1 MRRLSVIVL
10 LRRMIRF
17 CDCFVQAGTVKAGN
31 SLRDQNQRK
40 RRGIMRRKKWSA
52 LGISVLLV
60 FGLAACSSSQG
71 AQTADNGDAGAQ
83 TQESGETENT
93 PVTEEESEVAELPA
107 DLDFTV
113 NYDGIKTAKIEAGV
127 SVHDPSIYKV
137 DGKYYIFGS
146 HMSTAVS
153 EDLRTWT
160 SLGDGY
166 KVKDQIYY
174 ELMANDE
181 AFAYS
186 GSKKSLIPT
195 DDRKWH
201 VWAPDVIYN
210 EEAGL
215 YYLYFCTTSTW
226 NASNLCYATSE
237 KIEGPYEWKGAL
249 IYSGFTAETLD
260 ATDVT
265 EYVDRDT
272 AKDRY
277 IKKSNEYNFNKFPNA
292 IDPTVLYDGEG
303 RLWMVYGSWSG
314 GMYLLELDKATGE
327 VIHPEEDEAKR
338 VDPYFG
344 KRLLGGNHSSI
355 EAPYIL
361 YDEESGYYYLFVSYG
376 GLTREG
382 GYQIRVFRSETIDGD
397 YVDMNGE
404 YPMDTN
410 NPEHYPY
417 GLKLSGNYFLPSL
430 EMAYMATGHNSA
442 FVDEDG
448 KKYVVNHTRFD
459 NKTEEHEPRV
469 HQFIVN
475 EEGWPCM
482 LPYATDGETVSESG
496 YDKGAVAGRYY
507 VINQG
512 TAIDAEI
519 AQPFIL
525 YLDESGTVYG
535 DGVEGSWEMKDGT
548 CYMKVTYGGKDYSG
562 VFCQMNDEAGTQV
575 MTFSAVGSNESVWG
589 VKYE

>member
-1 MRRLSVIVL
+1 
-10 LRRMIRF
+10 
-17 CDCFVQAGTVKAGN
+17 
-31 SLRDQNQRK
+31 
-40 RRGIMRRKKWSA
+40 MRRKGLTVCG
-52 LGISVLLV
+52 LGVLLA
-60 FGLAACSSSQG
+60 FGLMACGTSQDTG
-71 AQTADNGDAGAQ
+71 TSGNAETDTDAG
-83 TQESGETENT
+83 
-93 PVTEEESEVAELPA
+93 TEEEAAVATEGESGAGALPA
-107 DLDFTV
+107 ELDFTV
-113 NYDGIKTAKIEAGV
+113 NYDGIKTAKIDAGV
-127 SVHDPSIYKV
+127 SVHDPSIVKV

-153 EDLRTWT
+153 EDLRNWT

-174 ELMANDE
+174 ELMANKD
-181 AFAYS
+181 AFAYA
-186 GSKKSLIPT
+186 GSKNSVIPT
-195 DDRKWH
+195 DDRAWH
-201 VWAPDVIYN
+201 VWAPDAIYN
-210 EEAGL
+210 EETGL
-215 YYLYFCTTSTW
+215 YYLYFCTSSTW

-237 KIEGPYEWKGAL
+237 NIDGPYEWKGAL
-249 IYSGFTAETLD
+249 IYSGFTAQTLD
-260 ATDVT
+260 DTDVT

-277 IKKSNEYNFNKFPNA
+277 IKKSNEYNFNKYPNA
-292 IDPTVLYDGEG
+292 IDPTVLYDGDG

-314 GMYLLELDKATGE
+314 GMYLLELDKSTGE
-327 VIHPEEDEAKR
+327 VIHPEEDEANR

-355 EAPYIL
+355 EGPYIL

-376 GLTREG
+376 GLAREG

-404 YPMDTN
+404 YPMDTD

-442 FVDEDG
+442 FIDDDG
-448 KKYVVNHTRFD
+448 KKYIVNHTRFD
-459 NKTEEHEPRV
+459 NKTEDHEPRV

-496 YDKGAVAGRYY
+496 YSKADVTGRYY

-512 TAIDAEI
+512 TAINAEI

-525 YLDESGTVYG
+525 YLDESGKVYG
-535 DGVEGSWEMKDGT
+535 DGVEGSWEMKDNT
-548 CYMKVTYGGKDYSG
+548 CYMKVSYQGTDYSG

-575 MTFSAVGSNESVWG
+575 MTFSAVGNNESVWG
-589 VKYE
+589 VKY

>member
-1 MRRLSVIVL
+1 M
-10 LRRMIRF
+10 
-17 CDCFVQAGTVKAGN
+17 GN
-31 SLRDQNQRK
+31 K
-40 RRGIMRRKKWSA
+40 
-52 LGISVLLV
+52 
-60 FGLAACSSSQG
+60 
-71 AQTADNGDAGAQ
+71 
-83 TQESGETENT
+83 
-93 PVTEEESEVAELPA
+93 
-107 DLDFTV
+107 
-113 NYDGIKTAKIEAGV
+113 
-127 SVHDPSIYKV
+127 
-137 DGKYYIFGS
+137 
-146 HMSTAVS
+146 
-153 EDLRTWT
+153 
-160 SLGDGY
+160 
-166 KVKDQIYY
+166 
-174 ELMANDE
+174 E

-186 GSKKSLIPT
+186 GSKNSLIPT
-195 DDRKWH
+195 DDRGWH

-210 EEAGL
+210 EETGL

-237 KIEGPYEWKGAL
+237 KIDGPYEWQGAL
-249 IYSGFTAETLD
+249 IYSGFTLDTLD

-265 EYVDRDT
+265 AYVDRDT

-277 IKKSNEYNFNKFPNA
+277 IKKSDEYNFNKYPNA
-292 IDPTVLYDGEG
+292 IDPTVLCDGDG

-314 GMYLLELDKATGE
+314 GMYLLELDNATGE
-327 VIHPEEDEAKR
+327 VIYPEEDEANR

-361 YDEESGYYYLFVSYG
+361 YDEESGYFYLFVSYG
-376 GLTREG
+376 GLAREG

-397 YVDMNGE
+397 YVDMNGA

-417 GLKLSGNYFLPSL
+417 GLKLSGNYMLPSL

-442 FVDEDG
+442 FIDDDG
-448 KKYVVNHTRFD
+448 KKYIVNHTRFD

-482 LPYATDGETVSESG
+482 LPYATDGETVSKNG
-496 YDKGAVAGRYY
+496 CGTADAAGRYY

-519 AQPFIL
+519 AEPFIL
-525 YLDESGTVYG
+525 YLDESGKVYG
-535 DGVEGSWEMKDGT
+535 DGVEGSWEMKENT
-548 CYMKVTYGGKDYSG
+548 CYMKVSYGDVTYSG
-562 VFCQMNDEAGTQV
+562 VFCQMNDEAGTPV
-575 MTFSAVGSNESVWG
+575 MTFSAVGNNESVWG
-589 VKYE
+589 VKY

>member
-1 MRRLSVIVL
+1 
-10 LRRMIRF
+10 
-17 CDCFVQAGTVKAGN
+17 
-31 SLRDQNQRK
+31 
-40 RRGIMRRKKWSA
+40 MRRKKWSA

-60 FGLAACSSSQG
+60 FGLAACGSSQG
-71 AQTADNGDAGAQ
+71 AQTAESGDAGAQ
-83 TQESGETENT
+83 TKASGETEST
-93 PVTEEESEVAELPA
+93 PATEEGSEVGQLPA

-127 SVHDPSIYKV
+127 SVHDPSIYKA

-174 ELMANDE
+174 ELMANED

-195 DDRKWH
+195 DDRAWH

-210 EEAGL
+210 EETGL

-237 KIEGPYEWKGAL
+237 NIEGPYEWKGAL
-249 IYSGFTAETLD
+249 IYSGFTAATLD

-277 IKKSNEYNFNKFPNA
+277 IKKSDEYNFNKFPNA

-376 GLTREG
+376 GLVREG

-448 KKYVVNHTRFD
+448 KKYIVNHTRFD

-496 YDKGAVAGRYY
+496 YDKSAVSGRYY

-525 YLDESGTVYG
+525 YLDESGKVYG

-548 CYMKVTYGGKDYSG
+548 CFMKVSYGGKDYSG
-562 VFCQMNDEAGTQV
+562 VFCQMNDEAGTKV
-575 MTFSAVGSNESVWG
+575 MTFSAVGGNESVWG
-589 VKYE
+589 VKYN

>member
-1 MRRLSVIVL
+1 M
-10 LRRMIRF
+10 
-17 CDCFVQAGTVKAGN
+17 K
-31 SLRDQNQRK
+31 
-40 RRGIMRRKKWSA
+40 RRKKAIGTASLSLVLA
-52 LGISVLLV
+52 L
-60 FGLAACSSSQG
+60 GLAACGSSQEG
-71 AQTADNGDAGAQ
+71 GTQNAEGGSTDTQL
-83 TQESGETENT
+83 QESGEAENAAE
-93 PVTEEESEVAELPA
+93 TEEGSEVGELPA

-113 NYDGIKTAKIEAGV
+113 NYDGIKTAVIDAGV
-127 SVHDPSIYKV
+127 SVHDPSIYKA

-174 ELMANDE
+174 ELMGNDE
-181 AFAYS
+181 AFAYA

-195 DDRKWH
+195 DDRAWH

-210 EEAGL
+210 EETGL

-277 IKKSNEYNFNKFPNA
+277 IKKSNEYNFNKYPNA
-292 IDPTVLYDGEG
+292 IDPTVLYDEEG

-338 VDPYFG
+338 IDPYFG

-361 YDEESGYYYLFVSYG
+361 YDKESGYYYLFVSYG
-376 GLTREG
+376 GLAREG

-397 YVDMNGE
+397 YVDMNGA

-442 FVDEDG
+442 FIDDDG
-448 KKYVVNHTRFD
+448 KKYIVNHTRFD

-496 YDKGAVAGRYY
+496 YDKGAVTGRYY

-525 YLDESGTVYG
+525 YLDESGKVYG
-535 DGVEGSWEMKDGT
+535 DGAEGSWEMKDGT
-548 CYMKVTYGGKDYSG
+548 CYMKVSYGDKDYSG

-575 MTFSAVGSNESVWG
+575 MTFSAVGNNESVWG

>member
-1 MRRLSVIVL
+1 
-10 LRRMIRF
+10 
-17 CDCFVQAGTVKAGN
+17 
-31 SLRDQNQRK
+31 
-40 RRGIMRRKKWSA
+40 MRRKKWSA
-52 LGISVLLV
+52 LGISALLV
-60 FGLAACSSSQG
+60 LGLTACGSQG
-71 AQTADNGDAGAQ
+71 TQTGESGETGAQ
-83 TQESGETENT
+83 TQESGEAENA
-93 PVTEEESEVAELPA
+93 PAAEEESQVEELPA

-113 NYDGIKTAKIEAGV
+113 SYDGIKTGKIAAGV
-127 SVHDPSIYKV
+127 SVHDPSIYKA

-153 EDLRTWT
+153 DDLRTWT

-174 ELMANDE
+174 ELMANED
-181 AFAYS
+181 AFAYA

-195 DDRKWH
+195 DDRAWH

-210 EEAGL
+210 EDTGL

-277 IKKSNEYNFNKFPNA
+277 IKKSNEYNFNKYPNA

-327 VIHPEEDEAKR
+327 VIHPEEDEANR

-376 GLTREG
+376 GLAREG

-442 FVDEDG
+442 FIDEDG
-448 KKYVVNHTRFD
+448 KKYIVNHTRFD

-482 LPYATDGETVSESG
+482 LPYATDGETVSDGG

-525 YLDESGTVYG
+525 YLDEGGQVYG

-548 CYMKVTYGGKDYSG
+548 CYMKVSYGDKDYSG
-562 VFCQMNDEAGTQV
+562 VFCEMNDEAGTQV
-575 MTFSAVGSNESVWG
+575 MTFSAVGANESVWG
-589 VKYE
+589 VKYN

>member
-1 MRRLSVIVL
+1 
-10 LRRMIRF
+10 
-17 CDCFVQAGTVKAGN
+17 
-31 SLRDQNQRK
+31 
-40 RRGIMRRKKWSA
+40 MRRKKWSA
-52 LGISVLLV
+52 LGISILLV
-60 FGLAACSSSQG
+60 LGLAACGSSQG
-71 AQTADNGDAGAQ
+71 TQTAENGDADAQ
-83 TQESGETENT
+83 TQENGEAENAAAA
-93 PVTEEESEVAELPA
+93 EEESEMGELPA

-113 NYDGIKTAKIEAGV
+113 NLHGIKTAKIEAGV

-166 KVKDQIYY
+166 KVKDPIYY

-210 EEAGL
+210 EDTGL

-237 KIEGPYEWKGAL
+237 SIEGPYEWKGAL

-277 IKKSNEYNFNKFPNA
+277 IKKSDEYNFNKFPNA
-292 IDPTVLYDGEG
+292 IDPTVLYDEEG

-496 YDKGAVAGRYY
+496 YDNGAVAGRYY

-525 YLDESGTVYG
+525 YLDESGKVYG
-535 DGVEGSWEMKDGT
+535 DGVEGSWEMKDGS
-548 CYMKVTYGGKDYSG
+548 CYMKVSYGGKDYSG

-575 MTFSAVGSNESVWG
+575 MTFSAVGGNESVWG
-589 VKYE
+589 VKYN

>member
-1 MRRLSVIVL
+1 M
-10 LRRMIRF
+10 
-17 CDCFVQAGTVKAGN
+17 
-31 SLRDQNQRK
+31 
-40 RRGIMRRKKWSA
+40 
-52 LGISVLLV
+52 
-60 FGLAACSSSQG
+60 
-71 AQTADNGDAGAQ
+71 
-83 TQESGETENT
+83 
-93 PVTEEESEVAELPA
+93 
-107 DLDFTV
+107 DFTV

-127 SVHDPSIYKV
+127 SVHDPSIVKA

-174 ELMANDE
+174 ELMANEE
-181 AFAYS
+181 AFAYA

-195 DDRKWH
+195 DDRAWH

-210 EEAGL
+210 EETGL

-237 KIEGPYEWKGAL
+237 KIDGPYEWKGAL
-249 IYSGFTAETLD
+249 IYSGFTLETLD

-277 IKKSNEYNFNKFPNA
+277 IKKSNEYNFNKYPNA

-327 VIHPEEDEAKR
+327 VIHPEEDEANR

-376 GLTREG
+376 GLAREG

-410 NPEHYPY
+410 NPEHFPY
-417 GLKLSGNYFLPSL
+417 GLKLSGNYMLPSL

-442 FVDEDG
+442 FIDDDG
-448 KKYVVNHTRFD
+448 KKYIVNHTRFD

-496 YDKGAVAGRYY
+496 YEASDVAGRYY

-519 AQPFIL
+519 AKPFIL
-525 YLDESGTVYG
+525 YLDESGKVYG
-535 DGVEGSWEMKDGT
+535 EGVEGGWKMKDGS
-548 CYMKVTYGGKDYSG
+548 CYMKVSYGDASYSG
-562 VFCQMNDEAGTQV
+562 VFCRMNDEAGTEV
-575 MTFSAVGSNESVWG
+575 MTFSAVGNNESVWG
-589 VKYE
+589 VKY

>member
-1 MRRLSVIVL
+1 
-10 LRRMIRF
+10 
-17 CDCFVQAGTVKAGN
+17 
-31 SLRDQNQRK
+31 
-40 RRGIMRRKKWSA
+40 MRRKKWSA

-60 FGLAACSSSQG
+60 FGLAACGSSQG
-71 AQTADNGDAGAQ
+71 AQTAESGDAGVQ
-83 TQESGETENT
+83 TNASGETENT
-93 PVTEEESEVAELPA
+93 PATEEESEVGQLPA

-127 SVHDPSIYKV
+127 SVHDPSIYKA

-174 ELMANDE
+174 ELMANED

-195 DDRKWH
+195 DDRAWH

-210 EEAGL
+210 EETGL

-237 KIEGPYEWKGAL
+237 NIEGPYEWKGAL
-249 IYSGFTAETLD
+249 IYSGFTAATLD

-277 IKKSNEYNFNKFPNA
+277 IKKSDEYNFNKFPNA

-327 VIHPEEDEAKR
+327 VIHPEEDEEKR

-376 GLTREG
+376 GLVREG

-448 KKYVVNHTRFD
+448 KKYIVNHTRFD

-496 YDKGAVAGRYY
+496 YDKSAVSGRYY

-525 YLDESGTVYG
+525 YLDESGKVYG

-548 CYMKVTYGGKDYSG
+548 CFMKVSYGGKDYSG
-562 VFCQMNDEAGTQV
+562 VFCEMNDEAGTKV
-575 MTFSAVGSNESVWG
+575 MTFSAVGGNESVWG
-589 VKYE
+589 VKYN

>member
-1 MRRLSVIVL
+1 
-10 LRRMIRF
+10 
-17 CDCFVQAGTVKAGN
+17 
-31 SLRDQNQRK
+31 
-40 RRGIMRRKKWSA
+40 MRRKKWSA

-60 FGLAACSSSQG
+60 FGLAACGSSQG
-71 AQTADNGDAGAQ
+71 AQTAESGDAGAQ
-83 TQESGETENT
+83 TKASGETENT
-93 PVTEEESEVAELPA
+93 PATEEGSEVGQLPA

-174 ELMANDE
+174 ELMANED

-195 DDRKWH
+195 DDRAWH

-210 EEAGL
+210 EETGL

-237 KIEGPYEWKGAL
+237 NIEGPYEWKGAL
-249 IYSGFTAETLD
+249 IYSGFTAATLD

-277 IKKSNEYNFNKFPNA
+277 IKKSDEYNFNKFPNA

-376 GLTREG
+376 GLVREG

-448 KKYVVNHTRFD
+448 KKYIVNHTRFD

-496 YDKGAVAGRYY
+496 YDKSAVSGRYY

-525 YLDESGTVYG
+525 YLDESGKVYG

-548 CYMKVTYGGKDYSG
+548 CFMKVSYGGKDYSG
-562 VFCQMNDEAGTQV
+562 VFCEMNDEAGTKV
-575 MTFSAVGSNESVWG
+575 MTFSAVGGNESVWG
-589 VKYE
+589 VKYN

>member
-1 MRRLSVIVL
+1 MIPGRPGTEVRMNRMRGKKTAVCL
-10 LRRMIRF
+10 L
-17 CDCFVQAGTVKAGN
+17 
-31 SLRDQNQRK
+31 
-40 RRGIMRRKKWSA
+40 GILAA
-52 LGISVLLV
+52 LG
-60 FGLAACSSSQG
+60 GTACGSTQ
-71 AQTADNGDAGAQ
+71 DAGG
-83 TQESGETENT
+83 QESAETDAG
-93 PVTEEESEVAELPA
+93 TEEETAVAAEEESGAEELPEG
-107 DLDFTV
+107 LDFTV
-113 NYDGIKTAKIEAGV
+113 DYDGIETAKIAAGV
-127 SVHDPSIYKV
+127 SVHDPSIVKA

-181 AFAYS
+181 AFAYA
-186 GSKKSLIPT
+186 GSKNSLIPT
-195 DDRKWH
+195 DDRGWH

-210 EEAGL
+210 EETGL

-237 KIEGPYEWKGAL
+237 KIDGPYEWQGAL
-249 IYSGFTAETLD
+249 IYSGFAAETLD

-265 EYVDRDT
+265 AYVDRDT

-277 IKKSNEYNFNKFPNA
+277 IKKSNEYNFNQYPNA
-292 IDPTVLYDGEG
+292 IDPTVLYDEDG

-314 GMYLLELDKATGE
+314 GMYLLELDKATGQ
-327 VIHPEEDEAKR
+327 VIHPEEDEANR

-344 KRLLGGNHSSI
+344 RRLLGGNHSSI
-355 EAPYIL
+355 EGPYIL

-376 GLTREG
+376 GLAREG

-404 YPMDTN
+404 FPLDTE

-442 FVDEDG
+442 FIDDDG
-448 KKYVVNHTRFD
+448 KKYIVNHTRFD

-496 YDKGAVAGRYY
+496 YEMADVAGRYY

-525 YLDESGTVYG
+525 YLDESGKVYG
-535 DGVEGSWEMKDGT
+535 DGVEGSWEMKDNT
-548 CYMKVTYGGKDYSG
+548 CYMKVSYGDGSYSG
-562 VFCQMNDEAGTQV
+562 VFCQMNDEAGTPV
-575 MTFSAVGSNESVWG
+575 MTFSAVGDNESVWG
-589 VKYE
+589 VKYGG

>member
-1 MRRLSVIVL
+1 
-10 LRRMIRF
+10 
-17 CDCFVQAGTVKAGN
+17 
-31 SLRDQNQRK
+31 
-40 RRGIMRRKKWSA
+40 MRRKKWSA

-60 FGLAACSSSQG
+60 FGLAACGSSQG
-71 AQTADNGDAGAQ
+71 AQTAESGDAGEQ
-83 TQESGETENT
+83 TKASGETENT
-93 PVTEEESEVAELPA
+93 PAAEEGSEVGQLPE

-127 SVHDPSIYKV
+127 SVHDPSIYKA

-166 KVKDQIYY
+166 KVKDQIYF
-174 ELMANDE
+174 ELMANED
-181 AFAYS
+181 AFAYA

-195 DDRKWH
+195 DDRAWH

-210 EEAGL
+210 EETGL

-237 KIEGPYEWKGAL
+237 NIEGPYEWKGAL
-249 IYSGFTAETLD
+249 IYSGFTAATLD
-260 ATDVT
+260 STDVT
-265 EYVDRDT
+265 EYVDRDI

-277 IKKSNEYNFNKFPNA
+277 IKKSDEYNFNKFPNA

-496 YDKGAVAGRYY
+496 YDKSAVSGRYY

-525 YLDESGTVYG
+525 YLDESGKVYG
-535 DGVEGSWEMKDGT
+535 DGVEGSWEMKDGS
-548 CYMKVTYGGKDYSG
+548 CYMKVSYGGKDYSG
-562 VFCQMNDEAGTQV
+562 VFCEMNDEAGTKV
-575 MTFSAVGSNESVWG
+575 MTFSAVGGNESVWG
-589 VKYE
+589 VKYN

>member
-1 MRRLSVIVL
+1 
-10 LRRMIRF
+10 
-17 CDCFVQAGTVKAGN
+17 
-31 SLRDQNQRK
+31 
-40 RRGIMRRKKWSA
+40 
-52 LGISVLLV
+52 
-60 FGLAACSSSQG
+60 
-71 AQTADNGDAGAQ
+71 
-83 TQESGETENT
+83 
-93 PVTEEESEVAELPA
+93 
-107 DLDFTV
+107 
-113 NYDGIKTAKIEAGV
+113 
-127 SVHDPSIYKV
+127 
-137 DGKYYIFGS
+137 
-146 HMSTAVS
+146 MSTAVS

-174 ELMANDE
+174 ELMANEE

-195 DDRKWH
+195 DDRAWH

-210 EEAGL
+210 EETGL

-237 KIEGPYEWKGAL
+237 KIDGPYEWKGAL

-277 IKKSNEYNFNKFPNA
+277 IKKSNEYNFNKYPNA
-292 IDPTVLYDGEG
+292 IDPTVLYDGER

-327 VIHPEEDEAKR
+327 VIHPEEDEANR

-376 GLTREG
+376 GLVREG

-442 FVDEDG
+442 FIDEDG

-496 YDKGAVAGRYY
+496 YDRSAVAGRYY

-525 YLDESGTVYG
+525 YLDESGQVYG
-535 DGVEGSWEMKDGT
+535 DGLDGSWEMKDGT
-548 CYMKVTYGGKDYSG
+548 CYMKVSYDGKDYSG

-575 MTFSAVGSNESVWG
+575 MTFSAVGGNESVWG

>member
-1 MRRLSVIVL
+1 
-10 LRRMIRF
+10 
-17 CDCFVQAGTVKAGN
+17 
-31 SLRDQNQRK
+31 
-40 RRGIMRRKKWSA
+40 MRRKGLSLCGLGA
-52 LGISVLLV
+52 LRA
-60 FGLAACSSSQG
+60 FGLMACGTSQDTGTSGSAEAGTEQENAAS
-71 AQTADNGDAGAQ
+71 
-83 TQESGETENT
+83 
-93 PVTEEESEVAELPA
+93 TEEEGTQMGATPA

-113 NYDGIKTAKIEAGV
+113 SYDGIETAKIDAGV
-127 SVHDPSIYKV
+127 SVHDPSIVKV

-174 ELMANDE
+174 ELMANKD
-181 AFAYS
+181 AFAYA
-186 GSKKSLIPT
+186 GSKNSVIPS
-195 DDRKWH
+195 DDRTWH

-210 EEAGL
+210 EETGL
-215 YYLYFCTTSTW
+215 YYLYFCTSSTW

-237 KIEGPYEWKGAL
+237 NIDGPYEWKGAL
-249 IYSGFTAETLD
+249 IYSGFTAQTLD
-260 ATDVT
+260 DTDVA

-277 IKKSNEYNFNKFPNA
+277 IKKSNEYNFNKYPNA
-292 IDPTVLYDGEG
+292 IDPTVLYDGDG

-314 GMYLLELDKATGE
+314 GMYLLELDKSTGE
-327 VIHPEEDEAKR
+327 VIHPEEDEANR

-355 EAPYIL
+355 EGPYIL

-376 GLTREG
+376 GLAREG

-404 YPMDTN
+404 YPMDTD

-442 FVDEDG
+442 FIDDDG
-448 KKYVVNHTRFD
+448 KKYIVNHTRFD

-496 YDKGAVAGRYY
+496 YSMTDVAGRYY

-512 TAIDAEI
+512 TAINAEI

-525 YLDESGTVYG
+525 YLDESGKVYG
-535 DGVEGSWEMKDGT
+535 DGVEGSWEMKDNT
-548 CYMKVTYGGKDYSG
+548 CYMKVSYQGTDYSG

-575 MTFSAVGSNESVWG
+575 MTFSAVGNNESVWG
-589 VKYE
+589 VKY

>member
-1 MRRLSVIVL
+1 MKKKAFLSCI
-10 LRRMIRF
+10 
-17 CDCFVQAGTVKAGN
+17 
-31 SLRDQNQRK
+31 
-40 RRGIMRRKKWSA
+40 
-52 LGISVLLV
+52 LGASMV
-60 FGLAACSSSQG
+60 LAACGAAGGTQG
-71 AQTADNGDAGAQ
+71 QASNETAQGQ
-83 TQESGETENT
+83 TSDGSTSEGENMGNS
-93 PVTEEESEVAELPA
+93 EESATQPD

-113 NYDGIKTAKIEAGV
+113 NYDGIATAKISAGTD
-127 SVHDPSIYKV
+127 VHDPSIIKA

-153 EDLRTWT
+153 EDLRNWT
-160 SLGDGY
+160 SIGNGY

-174 ELMANDE
+174 ELMANKD

-186 GSKKSLIPT
+186 GSKNSLIPT

-201 VWAPDVIYN
+201 IWAPDVIYN
-210 EEAGL
+210 EAAGL

-237 KIEGPYEWKGAL
+237 NIDGPYEWKGAL
-249 IYSGFTAETLD
+249 IYSGFTAQTLD
-260 ATDVT
+260 STDVT
-265 EYVDRDT
+265 EFVDRDE
-272 AKDRY
+272 AKNKY
-277 IKKSNEYNFNKFPNA
+277 IKKSNEYNFNKYPNA
-292 IDPTVLYDGEG
+292 IDPTVLYDEDG

-314 GMYLLELDKATGE
+314 GMYLLELDAQTGE
-327 VIHPEEDEAKR
+327 VIHPEADEEKR

-355 EAPYIL
+355 EGPYIL
-361 YDEESGYYYLFVSYG
+361 YDEQSGYYYLFVSYG
-376 GLTREG
+376 GLAREG

-404 YPMDTN
+404 FPLDTEN
-410 NPEHYPY
+410 LAQAPY

-442 FVDEDG
+442 FIDDDG
-448 KKYVVNHTRFD
+448 KKYIVNHTRFD
-459 NKTEEHEPRV
+459 NMTEEHEPRV

-482 LPYATDGETVSESG
+482 LPFATDKETVSESG
-496 YDKGAVAGRYY
+496 YAMADVAGRYY

-512 TAIDAEI
+512 TAIDATI
-519 AQPFIL
+519 SQPFIL
-525 YLDESGTVYG
+525 YLQEDGKVYG
-535 DGVEGSWEMKDGT
+535 DNVDGTWEAKDGT
-548 CYMKVTYGGKDYSG
+548 YYMNITYGGKSYSG

-589 VKYE
+589 VKY

>member
-1 MRRLSVIVL
+1 
-10 LRRMIRF
+10 
-17 CDCFVQAGTVKAGN
+17 
-31 SLRDQNQRK
+31 
-40 RRGIMRRKKWSA
+40 MRRKKWSA

-60 FGLAACSSSQG
+60 FGLAACGSSQG
-71 AQTADNGDAGAQ
+71 AQTAESGDAGAQ
-83 TQESGETENT
+83 TKASGETENT
-93 PVTEEESEVAELPA
+93 PATEEGSEVGQLPA

-127 SVHDPSIYKV
+127 SVHDPSIYKA

-174 ELMANDE
+174 ELMANED

-195 DDRKWH
+195 DDRAWH

-210 EEAGL
+210 EETGL

-237 KIEGPYEWKGAL
+237 NIEGPYEWKGAL
-249 IYSGFTAETLD
+249 IYSGFTAATLD

-277 IKKSNEYNFNKFPNA
+277 IKKSDEYNFNKFPNA

-376 GLTREG
+376 GLVREG

-448 KKYVVNHTRFD
+448 KKYIVNHTRFD

-496 YDKGAVAGRYY
+496 YDKSAVSGRYY

-525 YLDESGTVYG
+525 YLDESGKVYG

-548 CYMKVTYGGKDYSG
+548 CFMKVSYGGKDYSG
-562 VFCQMNDEAGTQV
+562 VFCEMNDEAGTKV
-575 MTFSAVGSNESVWG
+575 MTFSAVGGNESVWG
-589 VKYE
+589 VKYN

>member
-1 MRRLSVIVL
+1 
-10 LRRMIRF
+10 
-17 CDCFVQAGTVKAGN
+17 
-31 SLRDQNQRK
+31 
-40 RRGIMRRKKWSA
+40 MRRKIWSA
-52 LGISVLLV
+52 LGISVLLAMS
-60 FGLAACSSSQG
+60 LAACGSSQG
-71 AQTADNGDAGAQ
+71 AQTAENEAAGAQ
-83 TQESGETENT
+83 TKESGDAESAA
-93 PVTEEESEVAELPA
+93 VTEEEGEVGKLPA

-113 NYDGIKTAKIEAGV
+113 NLDGIKTAKIAAGV
-127 SVHDPSIYKV
+127 SVHDPSIYKA

-174 ELMANDE
+174 ELMANED

-195 DDRKWH
+195 DDRAWH

-210 EEAGL
+210 EETGL

-237 KIEGPYEWKGAL
+237 NIEGPYEWKGAL
-249 IYSGFTAETLD
+249 IYSGFTLETLD

-376 GLTREG
+376 GLVREG

-448 KKYVVNHTRFD
+448 KKYIVNHTRFD

-496 YDKGAVAGRYY
+496 YDKSAAAGRYY

-512 TAIDAEI
+512 TAIDAAI

-525 YLDESGTVYG
+525 YLDESGQVYG

-548 CYMKVTYGGKDYSG
+548 CFMKVSYDGKDYSG

-575 MTFSAVGSNESVWG
+575 MTFSAVGNNESVWG

>member
-1 MRRLSVIVL
+1 
-10 LRRMIRF
+10 
-17 CDCFVQAGTVKAGN
+17 
-31 SLRDQNQRK
+31 
-40 RRGIMRRKKWSA
+40 MRRKSVTA
-52 LGISVLLV
+52 CGLSVLLA
-60 FGLAACSSSQG
+60 FGLMACGTSQNAEG
-71 AQTADNGDAGAQ
+71 QAQEN
-83 TQESGETENT
+83 GETDAAAKEDEA
-93 PVTEEESEVAELPA
+93 VGTEEENKAGELPA

-113 NYDGIKTAKIEAGV
+113 NLDGIKTAKIQAGV
-127 SVHDPSIYKV
+127 SVHDPSIIKA

-153 EDLRTWT
+153 DDLRTWT

-174 ELMANDE
+174 ELMGNED
-181 AFAYS
+181 AFAYA
-186 GSKKSLIPT
+186 GSKNSLIPT
-195 DDRKWH
+195 DDRAWH

-210 EEAGL
+210 EETGL

-237 KIEGPYEWKGAL
+237 KIDGPYEWKGAL
-249 IYSGFTAETLD
+249 IYSGFTLETLD
-260 ATDVT
+260 STDVT
-265 EYVDRDT
+265 EYVDRDV

-277 IKKSNEYNFNKFPNA
+277 IKKSNEYNFNKYPNA
-292 IDPTVLYDGEG
+292 IDPTVLYDEEG

-314 GMYLLELDKATGE
+314 GMYLVELDKATGE
-327 VIHPEEDEAKR
+327 VIHPEEDEANR

-376 GLTREG
+376 GLAREG

-404 YPMDTN
+404 YPMDTD

-417 GLKLSGNYFLPSL
+417 GLKLSGNYMLPSL

-442 FVDEDG
+442 FIDDDG
-448 KKYVVNHTRFD
+448 KKYIVNHTRFD

-482 LPYATDGETVSESG
+482 LPYATDGETVSETG
-496 YDKGAVAGRYY
+496 YEAADVAGRYY

-525 YLDESGTVYG
+525 YLDESGKVYG
-535 DGVEGSWEMKDGT
+535 DGVEGSWERKDGT
-548 CYMKVTYGGKDYSG
+548 CYMKLTYNGVNYSG
-562 VFCQMNDEAGTQV
+562 VFCRMNDEAGTEV
-575 MTFSAVGSNESVWG
+575 MTFSAVGNNESVWG
-589 VKYE
+589 VKY

>member
-1 MRRLSVIVL
+1 
-10 LRRMIRF
+10 
-17 CDCFVQAGTVKAGN
+17 
-31 SLRDQNQRK
+31 
-40 RRGIMRRKKWSA
+40 MRRKKWSA
-52 LGISVLLV
+52 LGISILLV
-60 FGLAACSSSQG
+60 WGLMACGSQG
-71 AQTADNGDAGAQ
+71 TQTAESGDADAQ
-83 TQESGETENT
+83 TQESGEAENA
-93 PVTEEESEVAELPA
+93 PVTAEENKVDELPA

-113 NYDGIKTAKIEAGV
+113 NYDGIKTGKIAAGV
-127 SVHDPSIYKV
+127 SVHDPSIYKA

-174 ELMANDE
+174 ELMANED
-181 AFAYS
+181 AFAYA

-195 DDRKWH
+195 DDRAWH

-210 EEAGL
+210 EETEL

-237 KIEGPYEWKGAL
+237 NIEGPYEWKGAL

-277 IKKSNEYNFNKFPNA
+277 IKKSNEYNFNKYPNA

-327 VIHPEEDEAKR
+327 VIHPEEDEANR

-376 GLTREG
+376 GLAREG

-404 YPMDTN
+404 YPLDTN

-442 FVDEDG
+442 FIDEDG
-448 KKYVVNHTRFD
+448 KKYIVNHTRFD

-482 LPYATDGETVSESG
+482 LPYATDGETVSEGG

-525 YLDESGTVYG
+525 YLDEGGQVYG

-548 CYMKVTYGGKDYSG
+548 CYMKVSYGDKDYSG
-562 VFCQMNDEAGTQV
+562 VFCEMNDEAGTQV
-575 MTFSAVGSNESVWG
+575 MTFSAVGANESVWG
-589 VKYE
+589 VKYN

>member
-1 MRRLSVIVL
+1 MRRRNGSVCAMSL
-10 LRRMIRF
+10 LL
-17 CDCFVQAGTVKAGN
+17 A
-31 SLRDQNQRK
+31 
-40 RRGIMRRKKWSA
+40 
-52 LGISVLLV
+52 
-60 FGLAACSSSQG
+60 FGLAACGSSQG
-71 AQTADNGDAGAQ
+71 TQTADGEDTGAQ
-83 TQESGETENT
+83 TQESGETENASAA
-93 PVTEEESEVAELPA
+93 EEEGGVPA

-113 NYDGIKTAKIEAGV
+113 NYDGINTAKIEAGV
-127 SVHDPSIYKV
+127 SVHDPSIYKA

-174 ELMANDE
+174 ELMGNED
-181 AFAYS
+181 AFAYA
-186 GSKKSLIPT
+186 GSKNSLIPT
-195 DDRKWH
+195 DDRTWH

-210 EEAGL
+210 EETGL

-237 KIEGPYEWKGAL
+237 NIEGPYEWKGAL

-277 IKKSNEYNFNKFPNA
+277 IKKSNEYNFNKYPNA
-292 IDPTVLYDGEG
+292 IDPTVLYDGDG

-327 VIHPEEDEAKR
+327 VIHPEEDEANR

-376 GLTREG
+376 GLAREG

-404 YPMDTN
+404 YPMDTD

-448 KKYVVNHTRFD
+448 KKYIVNHTRFD

-496 YDKGAVAGRYY
+496 YDKSAVAGRYY

-525 YLDESGTVYG
+525 YLDESGKVYG
-535 DGVEGSWEMKDGT
+535 DGVEGNWEMKDNT
-548 CYMKVTYGGKDYSG
+548 CYMKVSYGGTDYSG

-575 MTFSAVGSNESVWG
+575 MTFSAVGGNESVWG